1 MLGAMN
7 ATPPAPRT
15 LVLAPRSTET
25 DRRLGPAA
33 YRRGL
38 RVERSLDWRV
48 PQGVDAGEAYLYAG
62 PLFADAV
69 ARALD
74 VGLLEPA
81 DDWLTRLPRE
91 LTGRRVEAMP
101 LARARALRGPRFVK
115 PPADKTFPA
124 RVYADGGDLPGPG
137 LTDDDAIVLVS
148 DVVRFRTEFRLFL
161 LDGRVLAA
169 SRYAVDG
176 DLAVAPF
183 DVCAERKDVEAFAAD
198 VAAAGVAGL
207 PSAVVVDVG
216 RTDHPGGSAWAVVE
230 ANAAWASGGYAC
242 DDDGV
247 LEVVT
252 RAGGPLA
259 EVHASDRV
267 FVRDAP
273 EIVR

>member
-1 MLGAMN
+1 MLAGMTST
-7 ATPPAPRT
+7 TPDRLRT

-33 YRRGL
+33 YRKGL
-38 RVERSLDWRV
+38 RVQRSYDWAV
-48 PQGVDAGEAYLYAG
+48 PDGVRGGEAYVYAG

-69 ARALD
+69 AGALG

-91 LTGRRVEAMP
+91 LAGRRVDAMP
-101 LARARALRGPRFVK
+101 LGRARTLRGPRFVK

-124 RVYADGGDLPGPG
+124 RVYDDGAELPGP
-137 LTDDDAIVLVS
+137 DVADQDAAVLVS
-148 DVVRFRTEFRLFL
+148 DVVRFRAEFRLFL
-161 LDGRVLAA
+161 LDGDVRAA

-176 DLAVAPF
+176 DLAVAPL
-183 DVCAERKDVEAFAAD
+183 DACAERQDVVAFAAA
-198 VAAAGVAGL
+198 VAADSTAGL
-207 PSAVVVDVG
+207 PTAVVVDIG
-216 RTDHPGGSAWAVVE
+216 RTDAGSWAVVE
-230 ANAAWASGGYAC
+230 ANAAWASGGYAG

-247 LEVVT
+247 LEVVM

-259 EVHASDRV
+259 EVRASDRV
-267 FVRDAP
+267 FVRPAP